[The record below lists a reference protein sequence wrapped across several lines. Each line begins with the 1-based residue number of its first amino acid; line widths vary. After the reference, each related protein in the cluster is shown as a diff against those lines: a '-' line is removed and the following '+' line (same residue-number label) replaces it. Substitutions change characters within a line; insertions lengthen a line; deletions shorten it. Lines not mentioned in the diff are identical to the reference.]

1 MSLAAVGVD
10 GTARG
15 QLRHHVPLLQRA
27 VGQALRATRQ
37 AGAGTPLRAAVG
49 TVQGLELTKV
59 ITVTLI
65 THI

>member
-15 QLRHHVPLLQRA
+15 QLRHHVPLLQRV
-27 VGQALRATRQ
+27 VGQALRATQ
-37 AGAGTPLRAAVG
+37 KAEAGTPLQAAVG
-49 TVQGLELTKV
+49 TVPGLELTKV